1 MKATKPRGYR
11 KPEKAEA
18 MLVACSRLVG
28 GKGYAEVS
36 MKDIANEAGVH
47 QSLLHYYF
55 ENKDNLFLEL
65 FRFLRR
71 RYLDIMSEVA
81 YSPVDM
87 EEKLDVGFEAFQ
99 DFAKEE
105 PKWMLM
111 VMDLI
116 IQAVHKPESKLEV
129 LSFYNEAANLTKKG
143 LRNKKGADIVGKDLD
158 EEVLS
163 ALLIAAMTGLGILF
177 TIDAQA
183 TDFSKAWSYFRRM
196 FLDFIQDGHESNK

>member
-1 MKATKPRGYR
+1 MNATKPRGYR

-18 MLVACSRLVG
+18 MLVACSKLVG

-55 ENKDNLFLEL
+55 ESKDNLFLEL

-81 YSPVDM
+81 YSPVDT

-99 DFAKEE
+99 NFAKEE

-116 IQAVHKPESKLEV
+116 IQAVHKPESKSEV
-129 LSFYNEAANLTKKG
+129 LSFYNEAANLTKRG
-143 LRNKKGADIVGKDLD
+143 LRKDKEEDIAGKDLD
-158 EEVLS
+158 AEVLS
-163 ALLIAAMTGLGILF
+163 ALLIATMTGLGILF
-177 TIDAQA
+177 TIDEHA

-196 FLDFIQDGHESNK
+196 FLDFIHDGHENNK